1 MAEARALEDSDEQLN
16 RACENRLVV
25 HGLARL
31 SADTRQELRAA
42 AFTKLSEV
50 LARTFPGVKYTLIST
65 SYFDSEYP
73 VYEGTLAS
81 VSESTEL
88 RRIFGKKSFAARKAS
103 GLKILNSVTP
113 ATRVRISILKTLT
126 SAYKRLYPNGTANLL
141 GYLSR
146 PVVKF
151 RPEATGPLRTAG
163 FVDAVAAMS
172 PSELKLRDQD
182 FQHAYRTAG
191 RRFTG
196 KLSSYF
202 LVLSDSS
209 PLASGTSSGSRKRG
223 NDGTPEGASSS
234 RRANME
240 IDEVTN
246 LQVKLLRLKL

>member
-126 SAYKRLYPNGTANLL
+126 SAYKRLYPNGT
-141 GYLSR
+141 
-146 PVVKF
+146 
-151 RPEATGPLRTAG
+151 GPLRTAG

-209 PLASGTSSGSRKRG
+209 PLASGASSGSRKRG

-246 LQVKLLRLKL
+246 LQVKLLRLRL